1 MSSPRPLIEYRDV
14 DAERFRA
21 EIATRYEPA
30 VLRGLV
36 EDWPAVLA
44 AKRSAVE
51 AFDYVLGFDR
61 GTPVEAFI
69 GPPEIKGRFFYRSDM
84 AGFNFQR
91 RQGRFGDVVRFIKDL
106 EGVAGAPAVYIGAAA
121 VSEIVPGFDSA
132 NRLTLL
138 EPKTAQPRIWIGNES
153 VVSTHFD
160 LSDNIA
166 CVVAGRRRFTLFAPD
181 QAANLYVGPLDFT
194 MAGQPS
200 SMVPVRNPDLEVF
213 PRFRQALG
221 EARSAELEPGDAI
234 YIPALW
240 WHNVEALGP
249 LGILVNHWWEE
260 AGHEAGIAFESMV
273 HAILGIAALPEERRE
288 AWRAMFEHYVF
299 RPGDVHPAG
308 HLRPEHRGILG
319 EPTAQLRQRIRQ
331 FLLRGLGGS

>member
-1 MSSPRPLIEYRDV
+1 MSSPQPLTEYRDV
-14 DAERFRA
+14 DVERFDA
-21 EIATRYEPA
+21 EIVTRYEPA

-36 EDWPAVLA
+36 ADWPAVLA
-44 AKRSAVE
+44 AKRSAAE

-61 GTPVEAFI
+61 GAAVEAFI

-84 AGFNFQR
+84 AGFNFER
-91 RQGRFGDVVRFIKDL
+91 KQGSFGDVVRYVKGL
-106 EGVAGAPAVYIGAAA
+106 EGVAGAPAVYVGAAA
-121 VSEIVPGFDSA
+121 VGETVPGFDEA
-132 NRLTLL
+132 NRLPLL
-138 EPKTAQPRIWIGNES
+138 GSETAAPRIWIGNET

-166 CVVAGRRRFTLFAPD
+166 CVVAGRRRFTLFPPD
-181 QAANLYVGPLDFT
+181 QVANLYVGPLDFT

-213 PRFRQALG
+213 PRFRQALAA
-221 EARSAELEPGDAI
+221 ARWAELEPGDAV

-260 AGHEAGIAFESMV
+260 AGHQAGIGFESMV
-273 HAILGIAALPEERRE
+273 HAILGIAALPPDRRE
-288 AWRAMFEHYVF
+288 AWRAMFDHYVF
-299 RPGDVHPAG
+299 RPGGAHPAE

-319 EPTAQLRQRIRQ
+319 EPTPQLRQRIRQ
-331 FLLRGLGGS
+331 FLLRGLGRS